1 MNREKL
7 LGCSII
13 NIVII
18 LLFFSSC
25 GKNKQELSCDT
36 DVPNDSVP
44 VIETFGK
51 PIIFD
56 VKNDYPQKTI
66 TFQDIADV
74 EYVSLETSEEALVGQ
89 DAVFSVYKKVI
100 ICANYSSGEIM
111 FFNRNGNL
119 LSLFNHKGG
128 SGKEYTLIS
137 SYTYDEKND
146 ELFILDYNPLRRILV
161 YSANGV
167 FKREIKINK
176 KDRYIT
182 KILNYD
188 ENTLI
193 TRKKYLLDAELLKNK
208 EAVKDYCMI
217 SKKDGSI
224 VSFINLKL
232 VNSIPTFLQRG
243 ENMFARCFTQ
253 KDIFNAENKTFIADI
268 SSDTIFRLNS
278 NGGLIPFIV
287 RKPSINES
295 TPPNVLLV
303 PIMNDRYV
311 FVTKFKYDY
320 LSEKSPGLY
329 NVFDYIIEINDRKIS
344 CVKFIN
350 NDFSNDEKDLYQY
363 QFMDIET
370 SWNNAASIYTAET
383 LVNALRKNALKGK
396 LKEISTTLHEEDN
409 PVIMI
414 LNLR

>member
-1 MNREKL
+1 MNRERLIGCKIIIL
-7 LGCSII
+7 LIA
-13 NIVII
+13 

-25 GKNKQELSCDT
+25 GKNKQELSRDT
-36 DVPNDSVP
+36 DTTVDPVP
-44 VIETFGK
+44 VMETRGK

-56 VKNDYPQKTI
+56 VKNDYPKKTI
-66 TFQDIADV
+66 AFQDIADV

-146 ELFILDYNPLRRILV
+146 ELFILDFNPLRRILV
-161 YSANGV
+161 YSANGL

-193 TRKKYLLDAELLKNK
+193 TRKKYLLDADIFKNK
-208 EAVKDYCMI
+208 EAVKDYCLI
-217 SKKDGSI
+217 SKKDGSL
-224 VSFINLKL
+224 VSTINLKL

-243 ENMFARCFTQ
+243 ENMFARCFSQ
-253 KDIFNAENKTFIADI
+253 KDIINTESKTFIADI
-268 SSDTIFRLNS
+268 SSDTIFRLAS
-278 NGGLIPFIV
+278 NGDLNPFIV
-287 RKPSINES
+287 RSPSIKES
-295 TPPNVLLV
+295 TPPIVLLI

-311 FVTKFKYDY
+311 FVIKFKYDY

-329 NVFDYIIEINDRKIS
+329 NVFDYFIEINDRKIS

-350 NDFSNDEKDLYQY
+350 NDFSKDEKVLFHY

-370 SWNNAASIYTAET
+370 SWNNAASIYKAET
-383 LVNALRKNALKGK
+383 LVDALKNNALKGK

-414 LNLR
+414 LNFR